1 VFVDPITLGAG
12 ASFIAGAAG
21 YVIAK
26 YWIGPIRSFGRAK
39 TALLEELNQL
49 GELCPHEGKVDLKT
63 KPIRRQMK
71 RVRQKANALLEC
83 YEIDLPVWYRLK
95 LRSAGR
101 DPGDAVHP
109 LLGLHQLPT
118 AGQVNDRLDKAN
130 RLLQL

>member
-1 VFVDPITLGAG
+1 VDPIILGAG
-12 ASFIAGAAG
+12 ASFVAGAAG
-21 YVIAK
+21 YVIVR
-26 YWIGPIRSFGRAK
+26 YWIGPIRTFGRAK
-39 TALLEELNQL
+39 AALLGELNQL
-49 GELCPHEGKVDLKT
+49 RGLCPQTGKVDLKT

-83 YEIDLPVWYRLK
+83 YELELPVWYRLK

-118 AGQVNDRLDKAN
+118 AGQVNDRMDKA
-130 RLLQL
+130 RRQLQP

>member
-1 VFVDPITLGAG
+1 VDPILLGAG

-21 YVIAK
+21 YVIAR
-26 YWIGPIRSFGRAK
+26 YWVGPIRTYGRAK
-39 TALLEELNQL
+39 TALLKELNHL
-49 GELCPHEGKVDLKT
+49 DGLCSLKGKVDLKA

-83 YEIDLPVWYRLK
+83 FEIELPVWYRLK

-118 AGQVNDRLDKAN
+118 ARQVNDRLDKAS